1 LELVYIDDVVAAFL
15 AAMNGNVIRDGD
27 GRCRVEP
34 VFRPMLGGLAELI
47 RSFHDGRRSLMLP
60 DLSDPLAKRLYAT
73 YLSFLPA
80 EGLNSPLDTKADQRG
95 SLAEVLKSACS
106 GQFFV
111 SRTRPG
117 VTRGKHYHDSKVEK
131 FVVLEGEAII
141 RLRDIRGDHVTE
153 IRVSGAMPQII
164 DIPPGYTHSLENVG
178 QADLLTLFWADE
190 IFNPGS
196 PDTYFAEVD
205 DEKY

>member
-1 LELVYIDDVVAAFL
+1 
-15 AAMNGNVIRDGD
+15 
-27 GRCRVEP
+27 
-34 VFRPMLGGLAELI
+34 MLGGLAELI